1 MKIELRYD
9 EGITILAL
17 DGRLTIGDGDVA
29 LRDAVDELLA
39 EGTTRVVLN
48 LEKVRAMDSSGL
60 GELLRL
66 RSRAQSIGADIRLAA
81 AGSVMEILE
90 MTRLIGVFEI
100 YDDDLS
106 AIASFR

>member
-9 EGITILAL
+9 EGVTILAL

-29 LRDAVDELLA
+29 LRDAVDDLLA
-39 EGTTRVVLN
+39 EGATKIVVN
-48 LEKVRAMDSSGL
+48 LEQVKAMDSSGL

-66 RSRAQSIGADIRLAA
+66 RSRAQAQGTTIKLAA
-81 AGSVMEILE
+81 AGSVMEVLE